1 MSDKHYDITIV
12 GGGLIGISL
21 ACALRGSG
29 LSIALIEAGNLSKDK
44 ATQAPDHYD
53 DRVIALAYGSRL
65 IYEKMGLWSAL
76 EPASTAIKDIH
87 ISDRGHFSFCRLHSH
102 EVGVAALGYVIAAR
116 AIGVGLLPAVNAD
129 IYSPA
134 QAGKLQIQPDYVEL
148 PVINRENAEKHTIQT
163 RLLVAADGGQSAIAR
178 QLNIDMDSYEYGQTA
193 VIANVTL
200 GLPHHNQAYERF
212 TNTGPMALLP
222 RNEQEAAL
230 VWTVGSEQAKPLL
243 DLSER
248 EFLAILQQR
257 FGWRQGKFL
266 QVGQRS
272 AFPLVRS
279 QARESFRQRV
289 VVIGNAAHSM
299 HPAAGQG
306 LNLGLRDVA
315 ALAQLLQ
322 QAQKNATDVG
332 ANSLLKAYDRARS
345 RDQDHIMSLTDALVR
360 VFSNEQPLL
369 TVGRNLG
376 LLALSHLPP
385 LKRLFIRHTAGLM
398 GSGLR

>member
-1 MSDKHYDITIV
+1 MSDKYYDITIV

-21 ACALRGSG
+21 VCALRDSG
-29 LSIALIEAGNLSKDK
+29 LSIALIEAGNLSKDTE
-44 ATQAPDHYD
+44 TQITDHYD

-76 EPASTAIKDIH
+76 EPASTTIKDIH

-116 AIGVGLLPAVNAD
+116 AMGLALLPAVKAD
-129 IYSPA
+129 IYAPA
-134 QAGKLQIQPDYVEL
+134 QAGKLQIQSDYVEL
-148 PVINRENAEKHTIQT
+148 PVINSENAEKHTIQT

-178 QLNIDMDSYEYGQTA
+178 RLGIDMDSYEYGQTA
-193 VIANVTL
+193 IIANVTL

-212 TNTGPMALLP
+212 TSTGPMALLP
-222 RNEQEAAL
+222 RNVQEAAL
-230 VWTVGSEQAKPLL
+230 VWTVSSEQAKPLL

-279 QARESFRQRV
+279 RARESFRPRV

-322 QAQKNATDVG
+322 QAQKTDADVG
-332 ANSLLKAYDRARS
+332 ADTLLKAYDRARS

-369 TVGRNLG
+369 TVSRNLG

-385 LKRLFIRHTAGLM
+385 LKRLFMRHTAGLM